1 MLFALPFLL
10 LLGIFVVINCQTE
23 SGGHGEIER
32 QLVVSVVHPRGLR
45 RAILGSAFAG
55 LEGVNGSVSP
65 IQDEGRCDG
74 VAFMKI
80 RPDIGVRPLGGH
92 AQHLLRARTP
102 DLRFCRDDAARA
114 MAPMIGPET
123 HVLSLQNGVYTEELL
138 AELYGAGHVW
148 GAQSMLPAQVVAPGH
163 VRQIASIDRL
173 EFGRLDNVQDAT
185 ITGFRDRLEQA
196 GVWAL
201 LAENTLECLWRK
213 FVMVGS
219 YAAVSTLVRAR
230 LGKVR
235 SCPESWQLYRE
246 LMQEAFAVG
255 QAKGAGMADDLVE
268 QHWADGLKRDP
279 EVETSMQFDRER
291 GARLELDW
299 FSGYIVREGER
310 LGIPTPCHRV
320 AWMALKPW
328 AEGS

>member
-1 MLFALPFLL
+1 MRIAVMGAGALGCYYGGRLQVAGDDVTYIARDRTVGVLRQGGLTVEMMDETINLPEVSATTEPVEVGPVDVIIFATKLYD
-10 LLGIFVVINCQTE
+10 V
-23 SGGHGEIER
+23 
-32 QLVVSVVHPRGLR
+32 
-45 RAILGSAFAG
+45 
-55 LEGVNGSVSP
+55 
-65 IQDEGRCDG
+65 
-74 VAFMKI
+74 
-80 RPDIGVRPLGGH
+80 
-92 AQHLLRARTP
+92 
-102 DLRFCRDDAARA
+102 DDAARA
-114 MAPMIGPET
+114 MAPMVGPDT

-138 AELYGAGHVW
+138 SELYGATHVW
-148 GAQSMLPAQVVAPGH
+148 GAQSMLPAQVIAPGH
-163 VRQIASIDRL
+163 VRQIARIDRL
-173 EFGRLDNVQDAT
+173 EFGRLDNVQDDA
-185 ITGFRDRLEQA
+185 IKAFRDRLEAA
-196 GVWAL
+196 GIWAL
-201 LAENTLECLWRK
+201 LAENTLESLWRK

-230 LGKVR
+230 LGTVR
-235 SCPESWQLYRE
+235 ACPESWQLYRE

-255 QAKGAGMADDLVE
+255 QAKGAGMADDLVD

-279 EVETSMQFDRER
+279 DVETSMQFDRER

>member
-1 MLFALPFLL
+1 MRIAVMGAGALGCYYGARLQRMGADVTYIARERTVGVLRQTGLTVDMMQDTLHLPDVSATTDPSEVGPVDVIIFATKLYD
-10 LLGIFVVINCQTE
+10 V
-23 SGGHGEIER
+23 
-32 QLVVSVVHPRGLR
+32 
-45 RAILGSAFAG
+45 
-55 LEGVNGSVSP
+55 
-65 IQDEGRCDG
+65 
-74 VAFMKI
+74 
-80 RPDIGVRPLGGH
+80 
-92 AQHLLRARTP
+92 
-102 DLRFCRDDAARA
+102 DDAARA
-114 MAPMIGPET
+114 MAPLIGPET

-148 GAQSMLPAQVVAPGH
+148 GAQSLLPAQVVAPGH

-173 EFGRLDNVQDAT
+173 EFGRLDNVQDAA

-213 FVMVGS
+213 FIMVGS

-230 LGKVR
+230 LGKIR

-255 QAKGAGMADDLVE
+255 QAKGAGMADDQVD

-328 AEGS
+328 AQGS

>member
-1 MLFALPFLL
+1 MRIAVMGAGALGCYYGARLQRMGADVTYIARDRTVGVLQQGGLTVDMMQETLNLPDVQATTDPSAVGPVDVIIFATKLYD
-10 LLGIFVVINCQTE
+10 V
-23 SGGHGEIER
+23 
-32 QLVVSVVHPRGLR
+32 
-45 RAILGSAFAG
+45 
-55 LEGVNGSVSP
+55 
-65 IQDEGRCDG
+65 
-74 VAFMKI
+74 
-80 RPDIGVRPLGGH
+80 
-92 AQHLLRARTP
+92 
-102 DLRFCRDDAARA
+102 DDAARA
-114 MAPMIGPET
+114 MAPMIGPQT

-138 AELYGAGHVW
+138 SELYGAAHVW

-163 VRQIASIDRL
+163 VRQIANIDRL
-173 EFGRLDNVQDAT
+173 EFGRLDNQQDAA
-185 ITGFRDRLEQA
+185 ITAFRDRLEAA
-196 GVWAL
+196 GVWAV

-213 FVMVGS
+213 FIMVGS

-255 QAKGAGMADDLVE
+255 QAKGAGMANDQVDR
-268 QHWADGLKRDP
+268 HWADGLKRDP

-328 AEGS
+328 AEGA

>member
-1 MLFALPFLL
+1 MRIAVMGAGALGCYYGARLQRMGADVTYIARERTVGVLQQTGLAVDMMQETLHLPEVSATTDPSSVGPVDVIIFATKLYD
-10 LLGIFVVINCQTE
+10 V
-23 SGGHGEIER
+23 
-32 QLVVSVVHPRGLR
+32 
-45 RAILGSAFAG
+45 
-55 LEGVNGSVSP
+55 
-65 IQDEGRCDG
+65 
-74 VAFMKI
+74 
-80 RPDIGVRPLGGH
+80 
-92 AQHLLRARTP
+92 
-102 DLRFCRDDAARA
+102 DDAARA
-114 MAPMIGPET
+114 MAPMIGPQT

-138 AELYGAGHVW
+138 AELYGAAHVW

-173 EFGRLDNVQDAT
+173 EFGRLDNVQDAA

-291 GARLELDW
+291 GARLEIDW

>member
-1 MLFALPFLL
+1 MDVIIFATKLYD
-10 LLGIFVVINCQTE
+10 V
-23 SGGHGEIER
+23 
-32 QLVVSVVHPRGLR
+32 
-45 RAILGSAFAG
+45 
-55 LEGVNGSVSP
+55 
-65 IQDEGRCDG
+65 
-74 VAFMKI
+74 
-80 RPDIGVRPLGGH
+80 
-92 AQHLLRARTP
+92 
-102 DLRFCRDDAARA
+102 DDAARA

-173 EFGRLDNVQDAT
+173 EFGRLDNVQDAA

-255 QAKGAGMADDLVE
+255 QAKGAGMSDDLVD

>member
-1 MLFALPFLL
+1 MRIAVMGAGALGCYYGGRLQVAGADVTFIARDRTVGILRQGGLTVEMMDETLHLPEVAATTDPAELGPVDAIIFATKLYD
-10 LLGIFVVINCQTE
+10 V
-23 SGGHGEIER
+23 
-32 QLVVSVVHPRGLR
+32 
-45 RAILGSAFAG
+45 
-55 LEGVNGSVSP
+55 
-65 IQDEGRCDG
+65 
-74 VAFMKI
+74 
-80 RPDIGVRPLGGH
+80 
-92 AQHLLRARTP
+92 
-102 DLRFCRDDAARA
+102 DDAARA
-114 MAPMIGPET
+114 MAPMVGPDT
-123 HVLSLQNGVYTEELL
+123 HILSLQNGVYTEELL
-138 AELYGAGHVW
+138 SALYGATHVW
-148 GAQSMLPAQVVAPGH
+148 GAQSMLPAQVIAPGH
-163 VRQIASIDRL
+163 VRQIARIDRL
-173 EFGRLDNVQDAT
+173 EFGRLDNVHDAAVMA
-185 ITGFRDRLEQA
+185 FRDLLEGA

-201 LAENTLECLWRK
+201 LAENTLESLWRK

-230 LGKVR
+230 LGTVR
-235 SCPESWQLYRE
+235 GCPESWQLYRE

-255 QAKGAGMADDLVE
+255 QAKGAGMAADLVD

-328 AEGS
+328 AEGA